1 MVEKKTIPAHVVEQR
16 AKRVNEGR
24 SKRLRGRREQSEL
37 HDVFRRINMHNG
49 NKEVCW
55 EWSGAHG
62 LGTRGEYRARV
73 RVAQKDYYVHRIV
86 YSLYTG
92 YELQEKDVVRHMC
105 DNSWCCNPYHM
116 LIGTQADNVQD
127 MLERERVGIK
137 LFHIKRIM
145 QMFEVGCTAEYI
157 CEKMKQGYNMQL
169 DVSVIRKIRLRK
181 VYKHVE
187 WPWGDAY
194 AHERRQRLREV
205 RAAKLASDPECG
217 IISNSQQGETSHDE
231 EEG

>member
-1 MVEKKTIPAHVVEQR
+1 MVEKKTMPQHVVEQR

-24 SKRLRGRREQSEL
+24 NKRLRSRTERSEFY
-37 HDVFRRINMHNG
+37 DVFRRINMHAG

-55 EWSGAHG
+55 EWLGAHG
-62 LGTRGEYRARV
+62 KGTRGEYRARV
-73 RVAQKDYYVHRIV
+73 RVAQKDYYVHRVV

-92 YELQEKDVVRHMC
+92 YELQEKDVIHHMC

-145 QMFEVGCTAEYI
+145 QMFEIGCTAEYI
-157 CEKMKQGYNMQL
+157 CEKMREGYGMQL

-217 IISNSQQGETSHDE
+217 IMSNSQQQETDHDE
-231 EEG
+231 AED